1 MIYSST
7 LGYNRQRFGA
17 GQLNINGSNPYFN
30 ATQRYIQL
38 HANNKVNSTTSYP
51 TGYRAGTA
59 IYLPIIDGGLSG
71 RIICASDTTSGILGV
86 GYMEG
91 TVTISITT
99 SADGNL
105 LANIGGTITITISV
119 SGVVIA
125 YGYISGTLETGAIP
139 SAEDIA
145 QAVWSTQLPG
155 GFETGSAADKLSSA
169 GAAGDP
175 WSIEIPGTY
184 TQGQAG
190 NILGN
195 LLSGIPDSVWNELK
209 TTHTVGS
216 SYGKIVQ
223 DLEKLSKQIKALT
236 AAGL

>member
-1 MIYSST
+1 MIYGSV
-7 LGYNRQRFGA
+7 LHHNRQRFGA
-17 GQLNINGSNPYFN
+17 GQLKINGSNPYFN
-30 ATQRYIQL
+30 ATQRHIQL
-38 HANNKVNSTTSYP
+38 HANNQVNSTTSYP
-51 TGYRAGTA
+51 VGYRIGTA
-59 IYLPIIDGGLSG
+59 IYIPIIDGGLSG
-71 RIICASDTTSGILGV
+71 RVTCVSTTESGISGI
-86 GYMEG
+86 GFIEG

-105 LANIGGTITITISV
+105 LANISGTTTIVISV
-119 SGVVIA
+119 SGVIIA
-125 YGYISGTLETGAIP
+125 YGYIQGTLDIGSRP

-155 GFETGSAADKLSSA
+155 GFESGSAADKLSAA

-184 TQGQAG
+184 TEGQAG
-190 NILGN
+190 NVLGN
-195 LLSGIPDSVWNELK
+195 LLSNIPDSVWNELK
-209 TTHTVGS
+209 TTHTTDS

>member
-1 MIYSST
+1 MIYSGALSYT
-7 LGYNRQRFGA
+7 RQRFGA
-17 GQLNINGSNPYFN
+17 GNLNIAGSNPYFN

-38 HANNKVNSTTSYP
+38 HANNQVNSTTSYP
-51 TGYRAGTA
+51 TGYRAGIA

-71 RIICASDTTSGILGV
+71 RITCVAYTTSGIAGI
-86 GYMEG
+86 GFIEG
-91 TVTISITT
+91 SVTISITT
-99 SADGNL
+99 SANGNL
-105 LANIGGTITITISV
+105 LANISGTTTIVISV
-119 SGVVIA
+119 SGTVIA
-125 YGYISGTLETGAIP
+125 YGYISGTLDVGSRP

-155 GFETGSAADKLSSA
+155 GFEAGSAADKLSSA

-184 TQGQAG
+184 TEGQAG
-190 NILGN
+190 NVLGN
-195 LLSGIPDSVWNELK
+195 LLSSIPDSVWNELK
-209 TTHTVGS
+209 TTHTTDS

-223 DLEKLSKQIKALT
+223 DLEKLSKQIKALA